1 MSRFE
6 GAASTPAGDPNQQ
19 MAALLA
25 TALSIATA
33 ALESGNHDSKQN
45 SRPAAAPAATGPAL
59 ISIPEAARELGL
71 SRASAY
77 RYAAEGK
84 LPVKRFG
91 RRVYIV
97 RAQLADFVNA
107 DPTDSAEADAA

>member
-19 MAALLA
+19 MAALLT
-25 TALSIATA
+25 TALSLAAAT
-33 ALESGNHDSKQN
+33 LESGNLSSTQDT
-45 SRPAAAPAATGPAL
+45 RPAAVSAATGPAL

-91 RRVYIV
+91 RRVYVV
-97 RAQLADFVNA
+97 RAELADFMKSDHTV
-107 DPTDSAEADAA
+107 TTEEDAA

>member
-1 MSRFE
+1 MSRLE
-6 GAASTPAGDPNQQ
+6 GTVGTPSGDPNQQ
-19 MAALLA
+19 MAALLT
-25 TALSIATA
+25 TALSLAAA
-33 ALESGNHDSKQN
+33 ALESGNLSSTQS
-45 SRPAAAPAATGPAL
+45 SRPAVEQAAIGPAL

-91 RRVYIV
+91 RRVYVV
-97 RAQLADFVNA
+97 RAELADFVKP
-107 DPTDSAEADAA
+107 DPVSFPEADAA

>member
-1 MSRFE
+1 M
-6 GAASTPAGDPNQQ
+6 
-19 MAALLA
+19 
-25 TALSIATA
+25 
-33 ALESGNHDSKQN
+33 
-45 SRPAAAPAATGPAL
+45 

-97 RAQLADFVNA
+97 RAQLADFVKP
-107 DPTDSAEADAA
+107 DPTDSTEADAA